1 MFRKLTF
8 FIAIAY
14 VSELSASVGP
24 DIFLE
29 HIPASSI
36 DMSVEL
42 QESLKQEIHQARGS
56 VESEVHALRMH
67 DIETMLRPTFVAM
80 PKNQYGN
87 LGRAGVRYILHRLFV
102 QRHGWFVRGVEPNG
116 EGWNSSSVGGFVEEG
131 LPENITVLFE
141 EHLGNRGLGVHDI
154 ALLAATLE
162 SLVHQEAVSR
172 LKAVYKANHIPSD
185 GAVDVA
191 DVDEAIDSYLASY
204 ILGADVN
211 EMTELKIRKRR
222 REVVTVYPNWPET
235 QRFARDAR
243 ERLTG
248 FRDSLSFAD
257 VVLVVAEIGEQYGR
271 WQNSECLALKEE
283 LLDLSPARDRASG
296 RVRLSN
302 FYGGALHKGKWHFG
316 ESVTYLRQLGALD
329 ESDPMDLKVIAA
341 NYIHSPSNCL
351 ASSAFYSVC
360 CLDEC
365 ESLMDNIEAML
376 QKAEATPSEIAAV
389 VATLPSASASSQNS
403 FSASL
408 LSRLDEIAEYH
419 GGSVPLHGRL
429 FAQWMHNAFPHEC
442 SYPHMSGTTKPLR
455 AEDFQ
460 MQTGLPVS
468 ASRDEMKQFVE
479 APLRRKAQNVLGS
492 WHFEEE
498 LFVSWQVVGP
508 QQRTLATIVRTLV
521 AVLMLTS
528 GTVGL
533 LRTFLP
539 ATECFV
545 GFKAPRKRY
554 SV

>member
-1 MFRKLTF
+1 MCRKLTF
-8 FIAIAY
+8 FTAIAC
-14 VSELSASVGP
+14 VSKLTASVGP
-24 DIFLE
+24 DVFLE
-29 HIPASSI
+29 HVPASSI

-42 QESLKQEIHQARGS
+42 QESLLQEIHQARGS

-67 DIETMLRPTFVAM
+67 DIETLLRPTFVAM
-80 PKNQYGN
+80 PKNRYGN

-116 EGWNSSSVGGFVEEG
+116 AGWNSSSVGGFVEEG
-131 LPENITVLFE
+131 LPENVTMLFE
-141 EHLGNRGLGVHDI
+141 EHLDNRGLGVYDI
-154 ALLAATLE
+154 ALLVATLE
-162 SLVHQEAVSR
+162 SLVHKEAVSK
-172 LKAVYKANHIPSD
+172 LNAVYQAHHIPSD
-185 GAVDVA
+185 GAVDVST
-191 DVDEAIDSYLASY
+191 VDEVIDSYLASY
-204 ILGADVN
+204 IIGADVN

-222 REVVTVYPNWPET
+222 RDVVTVYPNWPET
-235 QRFARDAR
+235 QRFARDVR

-248 FRDSLSFAD
+248 FRDSLTFAD

-283 LLDLSPARDRASG
+283 LLDLSPARDRANG
-296 RVRLSN
+296 RVRLSD

-329 ESDPMDLKVIAA
+329 ESDPTDVKVIAA

-360 CLDEC
+360 CLDQC

-376 QKAEATPSEIAAV
+376 QKAEATPSEIVAV
-389 VATLPSASASSQNS
+389 AATLASDSASQNS
-403 FSASL
+403 LSASL
-408 LSRLDEIAEYH
+408 LSRLDEIAKYH

-442 SYPHMSGTTKPLR
+442 SYPHMSGTTRPLR
-455 AEDFQ
+455 ADDFQ
-460 MQTGLPVS
+460 EQTGLPVS

-479 APLRRKAQNVLGS
+479 APLRRKAQLILGS

-498 LFVSWQVVGP
+498 LFVSWQVSSA
-508 QQRTLATIVRTLV
+508 QQQTLATIVRTLV

-528 GTVGL
+528 GTLGL

-539 ATECFV
+539 ATECFI